1 MDKLLEIIEKN
12 PRLSNSEIAVMLG
25 KSEEETEEQIRLYE
39 KSGIIKGYRA
49 MIDKNKANA
58 QTVTALIEIRVQPK
72 FGHGFDEIA
81 NRIAALEEVE
91 SIYLMSGGFDLCCMV
106 SDKSFEEIALFVAN
120 RLSPLDGVMST
131 ATHFILKKYK
141 VYHLLG
147 ADDEGR
153 ISYNLNRLQSDSLYA
168 RRAYIYDSIYYHKT
182 DIRIERM
189 ECFPLELLN
198 YQNKDTIT
206 LFSHEW
212 AMNGHRNILNR
223 IKLRQ
228 SIKWLAKNNYKFT
241 FLE

>member
-49 MIDKNKANA
+49 MIDKNKANS

-120 RLSPLDGVMST
+120 RLSPLDGVMSA
-131 ATHFILKKYK
+131 ATLFLKNI
-141 VYHLLG
+141 
-147 ADDEGR
+147 R
-153 ISYNLNRLQSDSLYA
+153 S
-168 RRAYIYDSIYYHKT
+168 RAYT
-182 DIRIERM
+182 LQNLLRM
-189 ECFPLELLN
+189 TGGF
-198 YQNKDTIT
+198 
-206 LFSHEW
+206 
-212 AMNGHRNILNR
+212 
-223 IKLRQ
+223 
-228 SIKWLAKNNYKFT
+228 
-241 FLE
+241 FLSDGLQ

>member
-49 MIDKNKANA
+49 MIDKNKANS

-131 ATHFILKKYK
+131 ATHFILKTYK
-141 VYHLLG
+141 EKG
-147 ADDEGR
+147 IFIEDE
-153 ISYNLNRLQSDSLYA
+153 DK
-168 RRAYIYDSIYYHKT
+168 D
-182 DIRIERM
+182 ERG
-189 ECFPLELLN
+189 FVAP
-198 YQNKDTIT
+198 
-206 LFSHEW
+206 
-212 AMNGHRNILNR
+212 
-223 IKLRQ
+223 
-228 SIKWLAKNNYKFT
+228 
-241 FLE
+241 